1 MTVLGYDLFLVDA
14 LRRQLRLATDRLAAI
29 RTDDPLAAPAIA
41 SVRDVQR
48 MLELTWLPAVGAVLT
63 HDPLGAAAS
72 NVDSWSVDSA
82 PALGGPGR
90 TVSARE
96 SIPDSVWVSA
106 FDDLAARRLAIGQ
119 LLVDDPDDAGT
130 RAELAALDRQIAE
143 AALGYAAAAP
153 SDGHVRW
160 FPAALLDMSPFAAA
174 LVLRHLDLDDRVR
187 ASISALVLHRWR
199 EGGDHGERWP
209 DSYVGGDNTAD
220 VLFRSL
226 SERPAAATEFLR
238 RVPPADLFL
247 SAQFDDAVARLLLV
261 GTSPDHCDEATAGT
275 VLRPLLEWLRTNEL
289 PAVSDGVTTSAVAVT
304 AAGTAP
310 WLAAL
315 GPRATSWGWT
325 FDDGDRTLRWLL
337 DDPAARR
344 SLADA
349 MAVRQ
354 AQLAD
359 APLLDADGRVDDTLL
374 RELASSLAQVQVA
387 LRDAEIAD
395 ATADALMTEMTVT
408 TAGLIISAA
417 VPGGAISVTAD
428 VGVALLTPVALSALD
443 RWGVAPSA
451 ERSRAQAQS
460 TLGDRAVDTAV
471 IAIVGIVGAA
481 IERGDLPS
489 GTLDNLHLDDL
500 RGDDLRGDSPCT
512 PRETSDRL
520 HEFIVGLE
528 PITDAATHNA
538 LVAVLFA
545 FANPLSDAQLCE

>member
-1 MTVLGYDLFLVDA
+1 MTALGYDLFLLDA

-48 MLELTWLPAVGAVLT
+48 MLELTWIPAVGGVLA
-63 HDPLGAAAS
+63 HDPLGTAGS
-72 NVDSWSVDSA
+72 NVDTWLVD
-82 PALGGPGR
+82 PMWGGR
-90 TVSARE
+90 DTDRAVSAQQ
-96 SIPDSVWVSA
+96 SIPDSVWVST

-119 LLVDDPDDAGT
+119 LLVDDPDDAAT
-130 RAELAALDRQIAE
+130 RADLAALDRQIAE

-174 LVLRHLDLDDRVR
+174 LALRHLDLDDRVR
-187 ASISALVLHRWR
+187 ASISAHVLHRWR
-199 EGGDHGERWP
+199 EGGDRGERWP
-209 DSYVGGDNTAD
+209 DFYFGGDNTAD

-238 RVPPADLFL
+238 RVSPVDLFL

-261 GTSPDHCDEATAGT
+261 GTSPDHVDEATAGT
-275 VLRPLLEWLRTNEL
+275 VLRPLLEWLQTNQL

-304 AAGTAP
+304 AAATAP

-344 SLADA
+344 SMADT

-359 APLLDADGRVDDTLL
+359 APLLEADGRVDDTLL

-395 ATADALMTEMTVT
+395 AAAEALMTEMTVT

-417 VPGGAISVTAD
+417 VPGGAIGVTAD
-428 VGVALLTPVALSALD
+428 VGVALLTPVALGALD

-481 IERGDLPS
+481 VERGDLPS

-500 RGDDLRGDSPCT
+500 HLDNLRGDSSCT

-520 HEFIVGLE
+520 HEFIVELE

-545 FANPLSDAQLCE
+545 FANPLSDTQLCE